1 MTNAPAPD
9 ALKTLAAALAE
20 ANGRITQMHA
30 QMIDFFAAYYAVLDD
45 ECAPDEKHC
54 TCVPHLRR
62 RIAELEA
69 QLAAVPK
76 WTLVDDNDPDTWPPN
91 DPTLHILRY
100 QARPNYVEA
109 RHADEAFAFI
119 WLWDGDYWLPITPP
133 EQQP

>member
-1 MTNAPAPD
+1 MPTTPAPD

-30 QMIDFFAAYYAVLDD
+30 QMIDYFDDYYRVVDD

-69 QLAAVPK
+69 QLAAVPR
-76 WTLVDDNDPDTWPPN
+76 WTRITEDPTTWPPVN
-91 DPTLHILRY
+91 FGYVLSIAPNGYDLTPSSLLRKVPEMY
-100 QARPNYVEA
+100 T
-109 RHADEAFAFI
+109 
-119 WLWDGDYWLPITPP
+119 WWLPITPP
-133 EQQP
+133 EPQL